1 MEKMIKNYN
10 NFINESKKESFEEF
24 SLIRLNGAKKIAEN
38 AKEKVGD
45 ALLTYHH
52 FKDKIPTYKKAKDG
66 EFDMINSKK
75 EYETLLEK
83 LYKSTKD
90 NMKISQVEFQEL
102 VGRIEVLGEL
112 IIRKEIE

>member
-1 MEKMIKNYN
+1 MNSLPI
-10 NFINESKKESFEEF
+10 FLF
-24 SLIRLNGAKKIAEN
+24 SMPGGGEWIIILLVVVLLFGGAK
-38 AKEKVGD
+38 
-45 ALLTYHH
+45 
-52 FKDKIPTYKKAKDG
+52 IPQLMKGLGEGIREFKKAKDG

>member
-1 MEKMIKNYN
+1 MK
-10 NFINESKKESFEEF
+10 
-24 SLIRLNGAKKIAEN
+24 
-38 AKEKVGD
+38 
-45 ALLTYHH
+45 
-52 FKDKIPTYKKAKDG
+52 P
-66 EFDMINSKK
+66 
-75 EYETLLEK
+75 LLEK

>member
-1 MEKMIKNYN
+1 MK
-10 NFINESKKESFEEF
+10 
-24 SLIRLNGAKKIAEN
+24 LNCAKKIAEN
-38 AKEKVGD
+38 AKEKVAD

-52 FKDKIPTYKKAKDG
+52 FKVKIPTYKKVKDG